1 MLLANLTVDE
11 TGCEELLQLGSEGLE
26 GLHM

>member
-11 TGCEELLQLGSEGLE
+11 SACDELLQLGSDGME

>member
-1 MLLANLTVDE
+1 MLLANLTVDDAA
-11 TGCEELLQLGSEGLE
+11 CEELLQLGSEGLE